1 MTLRI
6 FLKGM
11 IMNAGKMLFAQL
23 MDFLPWSTFN
33 RYVARYGGD
42 KGVRT
47 LTCAEQFRVMAF
59 AQLTYRES
67 LRDIEVSLSAQAS
80 KLYHMGF
87 REPVRRSTLADANES
102 RDWRIYADFAARL
115 IIQARA
121 LYASENLG
129 LELSN
134 TVYALDST
142 TIDLCLSVFPWAH
155 FRTTKAAVKMHTLLD
170 LRGSIPSFIHV
181 SDGKLHDVHAL
192 DLLTPEAGA
201 IYVMDRG
208 YVDFARLHRL
218 HLAGAFFVTRAKS
231 NLKAHRVY
239 SAPTD
244 RDTGILCDQT
254 IALEGFYSKQDYPT
268 YLRRVR
274 FKDPETGKTLVFLT
288 NQMSLPAAT
297 ICALYKSRW
306 QVELFFKWIKQHL
319 RIKQFFGTSENA
331 VKTQIWIAV
340 SVYVLVAIVRKKL
353 NIDASLYTLLQ
364 VLSLTLFEKMPLQQA
379 FPADDY
385 TSDNGSISNQLNL
398 FVI

>member
-1 MTLRI
+1 
-6 FLKGM
+6 
-11 IMNAGKMLFAQL
+11 MNVGKTLFAQL

-340 SVYVLVAIVRKKL
+340 SVYVLVAIIRKKL
-353 NIDASLYTLLQ
+353 NLDVSLYTLLQ